1 MRTGEAPAAE
11 NLRDA
16 FMTRSTQIAACIA
29 LLVFSASG
37 FAADQPAPVLAEGD
51 CQAPFDLLVPAEVVR
66 AAGGLTVIAHDD
78 GAGARL
84 SFAVGLEEL
93 VVTLQGNDG
102 PTELGRVAARL
113 PGEGGLV
120 LLKHTPGGVA
130 VAYDATTVLRLDAEL
145 PDGGRWGVLG
155 APAEVLDEIMFQ
167 PVDEVIFGDD
177 FMRVPGQ
184 PATWDQ
190 LSGDWRVAQLE
201 SSRYSANAF
210 TLLGN
215 ASGGGAALAAAGYW
229 FWEDLTVEASVRAT
243 GDAHGF
249 GVGLACQPD
258 GGGYVVRFLRR
269 DGASGVAQ
277 LVRVR
282 GGEESVLDE
291 APAVA
296 HPDEWHRMAISG
308 VAGQLTGA
316 LDGVKLV
323 SADDPELAQGQVSL
337 WVGGR
342 DPVAFD
348 DVQAYSGP
356 MRVDT
361 PVVLAQSQDPAE
373 QVFVNDQYMQEWA
386 DERDQWLAGAGGIWH
401 AGHYWGDVELAWEMS
416 ERGLGDGVELHLC
429 APTTGPTL
437 GVPAD
442 AQAGCHLALA
452 AAEGKLALTLREGA
466 EVRAEAAVAMPE
478 LPVTVALRRTGDAVE
493 ALVGG
498 EVAASFDATIPA
510 AGKVG
515 LTGRTARRL
524 ASELRIIS
532 RNTIDAT
539 FRSAP
544 TDWHVGSGEWG
555 VSSRWDCTPRWSWFQ
570 GRSDDLASVWT
581 RSSFEGDVVVEFFA
595 GISMDQPWAPFYQ
608 HPGNL
613 CVTLCGSNDT
623 PGSGYSLIF
632 GGWGN
637 SAVGIFRQGEL
648 VARVPGFTM
657 PDILNSLGGTSGR
670 EDAHKLHN
678 EWWRIRAE
686 RVGST
691 VRLLV
696 GGKLAAE
703 FDDPD
708 PLPGGAVGVWTLNQA
723 MTVARARVYY
733 EQGERTL
740 ASAHTPTSV
749 APAPGLPVPEFQPRH
764 RASTFEAGVEGWR
777 SAAPGACEVTLVER
791 NDGGRCLEV
800 SNPTAGGNFALA
812 APFGGVDL
820 RDHSLLAFDYAVP
833 DDVRVDVFATIGGQR
848 HRVALTGP
856 EGPVA
861 GIEDAGRVADV
872 RAGGRWGEA
881 RVDLLGLLR
890 PFVAGD
896 GPVVLDALEF
906 AAYAAPEYMRA
917 GIGGNPAGASW
928 RLDNVYL
935 GGVTADPVTLGT
947 QRDVTV
953 TVRGCTVG
961 AKLRGGRA
969 EHRVTPH
976 RSGLVSVTIASGARE
991 ATDLVAFDLDAPEIE
1006 ALEPQP
1012 DAAWLGP
1019 TLSVRVAD
1027 AGPAGMDERSL
1038 ELRIGD
1044 RRVRY
1049 GDDGLRWD
1057 ASLGLLTLDLRAAGL
1072 TLTPDKPVKLRAA
1085 ASDRAGNRADALE
1098 LAFTPQLT
1106 ADTTPPTAPALA
1118 GLPQSPLDCDFEADA
1133 GPIEP
1138 WGVDASVALRR
1149 ARGATEGNPGGGS
1162 WCLEARCT
1170 KLGGLFGVSLG
1181 CAPFEASRYPVL
1193 EFDYRAS
1200 DELRVD
1206 LIVQVDGTRRVVKF
1220 TDNDQTW
1227 RSIGGVGASA
1237 DGQWHHAT
1245 IDLHAMLARAFGR
1258 SAPLAVTDIFFATSG
1273 WPGNRA
1279 DTRWWLDNVRLLP
1292 ALDANALP
1300 EGLALSSRD
1309 ESGVAGFAWVAD
1321 EAPGTEPP
1329 AEVTTGDLST
1339 ALAGL
1344 AGTGAWLHAAAIDAA
1359 GNRSPVAHI
1368 PLRPV
1373 AYEDTA
1379 PPVASA
1385 ATPADGAQAC
1395 PGAISVTVT
1404 DEGAGVSPAD
1414 LALTVN
1420 GRWWRIADEALA
1432 WDSATGL
1439 LMWELPPG
1447 ESLGEDGARVRCML
1461 DARDLAGNALA
1472 PLEWAFA
1479 LDYAADTEAPP
1490 APIVSYV
1497 PANVADDNDFE
1508 AETGGW
1514 GNFVAG
1520 QVVRRAEGGATGPGC
1535 VALRHLGGRGNGF
1548 VLARDFGDGWREHPV
1563 VRFRYRTDSATRARL
1578 QVLGTTFDG
1587 SRDRWTELGTLP
1599 ISGNGWLTAELDVA
1613 KVLARTSPSLD
1624 IHRIFLSVDLP
1635 SDGVLLVDDY
1645 AMYSRV
1651 ATEAGFRWAAPVDP
1665 SGIAG
1670 YSWVLDAAADTVPP
1684 EKITGLELSA
1694 QFADLEPGHHV
1705 FHVRAWDGAGN
1716 WSAPTHVPFDLQA
1729 ASE

>member
-1 MRTGEAPAAE
+1 
-11 NLRDA
+11 
-16 FMTRSTQIAACIA
+16 MTRSTQAAVCLA
-29 LLVFSASG
+29 VLVLCA
-37 FAADQPAPVLAEGD
+37 FAFAGEEPAPVLAEED
-51 CQAPFDLLVPAEVVR
+51 CQAPFDLLVPAEAIR

-78 GAGARL
+78 GAGGRL
-84 SFAVGLEEL
+84 SFAVGLDEL
-93 VVTLQGNDG
+93 VVTLQGKDG

-113 PGEGGLV
+113 PGEGGQV
-120 LLKHTPGGVA
+120 VLKHTPGGIA

-155 APAEVLDEIMFQ
+155 APAAVLDEIMLQ
-167 PVDEVIFGDD
+167 PLDEVVFGDD

-215 ASGGGAALAAAGYW
+215 ASEGGAALAAAGYW

-243 GDAHGF
+243 QDARGF
-249 GVGLACQPD
+249 GVGLACRPD
-258 GGGYVVRFLRR
+258 GGGYVVRFLRH
-269 DGASGVAQ
+269 DGAAGVVQ
-277 LVRVR
+277 LVRSR

-291 APAVA
+291 SPAVA
-296 HPDEWHRMAISG
+296 HADEWHRMAISG

-316 LDGVKLV
+316 LDGVELV
-323 SADDPELAQGQVSL
+323 AADDPELAQGQVSL
-337 WVGGR
+337 WVEGR
-342 DPVAFD
+342 EPVAFD

-356 MRVDT
+356 MREDP
-361 PVVLAQSQDPAE
+361 PVVLAQSQDPAA

-386 DERDQWLAGAGGIWH
+386 DERDQWLSGAGGIWH

-429 APTTGPTL
+429 VPTAGPTL
-437 GVPAD
+437 GPPAD
-442 AQAGCHLALA
+442 AQAGCHLALVA
-452 AAEGKLALTLREGA
+452 TDGKLALTLREGA

-498 EVAASFDATIPA
+498 KVAASFDATIPA

-515 LTGRTARRL
+515 LTGRTARWQ
-524 ASELRIIS
+524 ASGLRIVS
-532 RNTIDAT
+532 RTTMDAT

-570 GRSDDLASVWT
+570 GRSEDLASVWT
-581 RSSFEGDVVVEFFA
+581 RRSFSGDVVVEFFA

-657 PDILNSLGGTSGR
+657 PDILDSLGGTTGR
-670 EDAHKLHN
+670 ADAHKLHN

-696 GGKLAAE
+696 GGKLAAT

-733 EQGERTL
+733 QQAEREL
-740 ASAHTPTSV
+740 ASARTRTSV
-749 APAPGLPVPEFQPRH
+749 AAAPELPLPEFAPRH
-764 RASTFEAGVEGWR
+764 RASTFEAGVEDWQP
-777 SAAPGACEVTLVER
+777 AMPGACEVTLTER
-791 NDGGRCLEV
+791 EDGSRCLEV
-800 SNPTAGGNFALA
+800 SDPTAGGSFALA
-812 APFGGVDL
+812 APFADVDL
-820 RDHSLLAFDYAVP
+820 RDHPLLAFDYAIP
-833 DDVRVDVFATIGGQR
+833 DDVRVDVFATVGGQR
-848 HRVALTGP
+848 HRVVLTGP
-856 EGPVA
+856 EVPAA
-861 GIEDAGRVADV
+861 GIEDAGRIVDV
-872 RAGGRWGEA
+872 RADGRWQEA

-890 PFVAGD
+890 PFVALD
-896 GPVVLDALEF
+896 GPVLLDALEF

-935 GGVTADPVTLGT
+935 GGVTAGPVTLDT
-947 QRDVTV
+947 KRDVTV
-953 TVRGCTVG
+953 AAPGCTVG
-961 AKLRGGRA
+961 REVRNGRA
-969 EHRVTPH
+969 KQRVTPR
-976 RSGLVSVTIASGARE
+976 RSGLAPVTISSGPRE
-991 ATDLVAFDLDAPEIE
+991 AADLVAFDLDAPAIE

-1027 AGPAGMDERSL
+1027 AGPAGIDERSL

-1044 RRVRY
+1044 RRFRY
-1049 GDDGLRWD
+1049 GDRGLRWN
-1057 ASLGLLTLDLRAAGL
+1057 ASAGLLTLDLRVAGL
-1072 TLTPDKPVKLRAA
+1072 TLAPGKSVGVRVG
-1085 ASDRAGNRADALE
+1085 ASDRAGNRAEALE

-1106 ADTTPPTAPALA
+1106 ADATPPDAPVLA

-1138 WGVDASVALRR
+1138 WGTDASVALRR
-1149 ARGATEGNPGGGS
+1149 ARGATEGNPGGGA

-1193 EFDYRAS
+1193 EFDYRAP

-1206 LIVQVDGTRRVVKF
+1206 LVVQVDGTRRVVKF

-1227 RSIGGVGASA
+1227 RPIGSVGASA
-1237 DGQWHHAT
+1237 DGRWHHAV

-1258 SAPLAVTDIFFATSG
+1258 SAPLAVTEIAFATSG

-1279 DTRWWLDNVRLLP
+1279 DTRWWLDNVRLVP

-1309 ESGVAGFAWVAD
+1309 ESGVAGFAWGAD
-1321 EAPGTEPP
+1321 EAPDTEPP
-1329 AEVTTGDLST
+1329 AEVTSGDLRA

-1344 AGTGAWLHAAAIDAA
+1344 AGTGAWLHAAAIDVA

-1373 AYEDTA
+1373 AREDTA

-1385 ATPADGAQAC
+1385 ATPGDGAQAC
-1395 PGAISVTVT
+1395 PDTIAVTVT

-1420 GRWWRIADEALA
+1420 GRRWTIADEALA
-1432 WDSATGL
+1432 WEPASGL
-1439 LMWELPPG
+1439 LTWKLPTGEL
-1447 ESLGEDGARVRCML
+1447 LGEDGARVRCRL
-1461 DARDLAGNALA
+1461 DARDLAGHALA
-1472 PLEWAFA
+1472 PLEWAFT
-1479 LDYAADTEAPP
+1479 LDRAADAEAPP

-1497 PANVADDNDFE
+1497 PANVADEDDFE
-1508 AETGGW
+1508 SDTGGW

-1520 QVVRRAEGGATGPGC
+1520 QVLRRVVGGATGPGC
-1535 VALRHLGGRGNGF
+1535 AELQHLGGRGSGF

-1563 VRFRYRTDSATRARL
+1563 VHFRYRTDSPTRARL

-1599 ISGNGWLTAELDVA
+1599 IFGNGWLTAELDVA
-1613 KVLARTSPSLD
+1613 QILARTSPSLD
-1624 IHRIFLSVDLP
+1624 IHRIFLSIDLP

-1645 AMYSRV
+1645 AMYSQV
-1651 ATEAGFRWAAPVDP
+1651 ASEAGFRWAAPSDP

-1684 EKITGLELSA
+1684 EKISGSGLSA
-1694 QFADLEPGHHV
+1694 QFTDLEPGRHV
-1705 FHVRAWDGAGN
+1705 FHLRACDGAGN
-1716 WSAPTHVPFDLQA
+1716 WGPPTHVPFDLRA